1 MSQLTSEILK
11 TRDDAVSMLGIK
23 RPRRHRS
30 GSEDSTQ
37 SRMSTQSKFSI
48 QDRLFSKIL
57 EQVIPA
63 EDDDDGA
70 DLDDDASVA
79 SSHRPPFSLP
89 AMSNNFR
96 RFNARIGVVFLFQ
109 TQVEQVLS
117 WETPSHT
124 ISLLFVYSFICLDP
138 HLILI
143 LPLVVFLLFIMVPA
157 FVARHPP
164 PPSTSTS
171 STIPYYSY
179 DGPALAPAKTI
190 KPASETS
197 KDFFR
202 NMRDL
207 QNVMADFSDAHDAI
221 IGIFAP
227 LTNFSNEKLSSTIF
241 LGGTVATAVLFLM
254 AHLLPLKLIML
265 AVGNAAVLSINP
277 RIRSMAKAL
286 IFDVL
291 GEGPE
296 EDIGNEGALEGP
308 AGFVASIPQDPSA
321 AMSALEK
328 LADIS
333 LDTEPEEREVEI
345 FELQHRAFESAE
357 PGWETF
363 IFSPQPY
370 DPLSPARIAGDRPR
384 GCRFF
389 DDVQAP
395 SGWKWKGKKWELDMD
410 CREWVVERMIT
421 GVGFEVPEADPNA
434 SALIDE
440 VGGWVWDLR
449 KEQSTGRD
457 EPDRG
462 VTPSEYGDL
471 DLSSTVSRATNAV
484 SSKGKHRARPTKDW
498 EEASS
503 ALYGV
508 GDWRRRR
515 WVRIVQRVNLRPV
528 SGTGTVTYSTLRQ
541 G

>member
-1 MSQLTSEILK
+1 MSHLTSEILK
-11 TRDDAVSMLGIK
+11 NRDDAVSMLGIT
-23 RPRRHRS
+23 RPRRQRS
-30 GSEDSTQ
+30 GSQDSTQ
-37 SRMSTQSKFSI
+37 SRMSTQSKTSI

-57 EQVIPA
+57 EQVIPG
-63 EDDDDGA
+63 DDDEDGT
-70 DLDDDASVA
+70 DVDDDASVA

-109 TQVEQVLS
+109 TQVERVLS

-171 STIPYYSY
+171 SIIPYYSY

-221 IGIFAP
+221 IGIVAP

-277 RIRSMAKAL
+277 KIRGMAKGL
-286 IFDVL
+286 LSDVL
-291 GEGPE
+291 GEASEDGLGGEGDFDGP
-296 EDIGNEGALEGP
+296 G
-308 AGFVASIPQDPSA
+308 GFASSIPQDTSA

-328 LADIS
+328 LAEIS

-345 FELQHRAFESAE
+345 FELQYRASGPAES
-357 PGWETF
+357 GWETF

-395 SGWKWKGKKWELDMD
+395 SGWKWKSKKWELDMD

-421 GVGFEVPEADPNA
+421 GVGFELPEANPDVG
-434 SALIDE
+434 ALTDE

-449 KEQSTGRD
+449 SEQSTAREESDRD
-457 EPDRG
+457 

-471 DLSSTVSRATNAV
+471 DLASTASKAPNAV
-484 SSKGKHRARPTKDW
+484 PSKGNQKKKPPKDW

-508 GDWRRRR
+508 GEWRRRR
-515 WVRIVQRVNLRPV
+515 WVRIVQRVNVRPV